1 LFNLFKGWLGEATVS
16 IAQWI
21 LLDKNIYKPLNN
33 ITIQTSNGTTQ
44 IDHVIVSK
52 FGIFVVETKNMAGWI
67 FGSEKQATWTQ
78 SLPGGTKHSF
88 QNPLRQNHRHIK
100 ALEEFLNIGHNMFHS
115 MVMFIGESKFKT
127 EMPINVM
134 DHGYIPYIKSKT
146 DLLFTDQEVNDIIS
160 ALQTGKLEKS
170 FATRRQHID
179 SLKERHASTSICPKC
194 GSNLVLRT
202 AKKGTHQGMK
212 FYGCSGFPKCRYM
225 KGA

>member
-1 LFNLFKGWLGEATVS
+1 LFNILKGWLGEATVS

-21 LLDKNIYKPLNN
+21 LLDKNIYKALNN

-52 FGIFVVETKNMAGWI
+52 FGIFVVETKNMTGWI
-67 FGSEKQATWTQ
+67 FGGEKQATWTQ
-78 SLPGGTKHSF
+78 SLPGGRKHSF
-88 QNPLRQNHRHIK
+88 QSPLRQNHRHIK
-100 ALEEFLNIGHNMFHS
+100 ALEEFLGIDYNMFHS

-127 EMPINVM
+127 EIPSNVM
-134 DHGYIPYIKSKT
+134 DHGYLPYIKSKT
-146 DLLFTDQEVNDIIS
+146 EIFFTDQEVNRIVS
-160 ALQTGKLEKS
+160 ALQSGRLEKS

-194 GSNLVLRT
+194 GSELVLRT
-202 AKKGTHQGMK
+202 AKKGINQGRQ